1 MGGAPYIGPRLVGG
15 PADIQ
20 GISIAVRVPGKLPM
34 GSSYRIAEKFGG
46 LAVNCNRQI
55 KMAKISY
62 SLWGSR
68 TGPPNLNL
76 LIFLQ

>member
-34 GSSYRIAEKFGG
+34 GSSYRIAGKFGG

-55 KMAKISY
+55 KIRQNFLLSY
-62 SLWGSR
+62 IHMGIVLDR
-68 TGPPNLNL
+68 Q
-76 LIFLQ
+76 I